1 MSKDKSK
8 RKDITRRKDKLK
20 EEKIT
25 IREMIGNVTY
35 LLKYAGR
42 YDKPLI
48 LKIMILNILLLSGMA
63 ANDTFILKLIINGLT
78 GNMAFQNIM
87 VLLLISLVLVVILE
101 WIHQLLNE
109 WAKAKLIPLSGRIQ
123 RDLAEKNSLKDLI
136 FYDDPE
142 TYDTYA
148 VVSQRADELVSDA
161 VTVVSKIIGGTVSL
175 FVAAAMILTID
186 PILAI
191 FPVAGFIVN
200 LATRF
205 KIEKINYTWWVEYR
219 KKLRK
224 AEYSKRVFYQPE
236 FAKECKLTD
245 VRGPL
250 RLQFDEALDEAAEEG
265 RIYGPPLTWVSL
277 VNWISV
283 FTVFSFFAIPAYLGY
298 LALVVKSIALGE
310 VASANNAANYVRRNL
325 NEINYCLVDFQV
337 IGRYGSKL
345 IKLLEYKPNIEVADG
360 LTPEK
365 GSGELVLS
373 HVSFRYPN
381 TEEDTLKDI
390 SIEIHPGEKIAIVGE
405 NGAGKTTFVKLLMRL
420 YDVTGGSISY
430 GGHDIREYNTRK
442 YRKKISAVFQDYNIY
457 AATVAENV
465 LLRKANEEDE
475 EDVRHALKKADF
487 GRKLDSLPLGIH
499 TPLTREFDEDGVNL
513 SGGEAQKIAISR
525 VFLKNEDRAV
535 SILDEPS
542 SALDPVSEYKLNK
555 NLIENAGDNTVIFI
569 SHRLSTTRMA
579 DRIYLFEH
587 GKIIEQGTHDEL
599 MAQNGRYREMFDRQA
614 RNYLV

>member
-20 EEKIT
+20 EERIT

-78 GNMAFQNIM
+78 GNMAFKNIM

-142 TYDTYA
+142 TYDNYA

-161 VTVVSKIIGGTVSL
+161 VTVVSKIIGGTVAL

-219 KKLRK
+219 KKLHK
-224 AEYSKRVFYQPE
+224 ADYSKRVFYQPE

-250 RLQFDEALDEAAEEG
+250 
-265 RIYGPPLTWVSL
+265 
-277 VNWISV
+277 
-283 FTVFSFFAIPAYLGY
+283 
-298 LALVVKSIALGE
+298 
-310 VASANNAANYVRRNL
+310 
-325 NEINYCLVDFQV
+325 
-337 IGRYGSKL
+337 
-345 IKLLEYKPNIEVADG
+345 
-360 LTPEK
+360 
-365 GSGELVLS
+365 
-373 HVSFRYPN
+373 
-381 TEEDTLKDI
+381 
-390 SIEIHPGEKIAIVGE
+390 
-405 NGAGKTTFVKLLMRL
+405 
-420 YDVTGGSISY
+420 
-430 GGHDIREYNTRK
+430 
-442 YRKKISAVFQDYNIY
+442 
-457 AATVAENV
+457 
-465 LLRKANEEDE
+465 
-475 EDVRHALKKADF
+475 
-487 GRKLDSLPLGIH
+487 
-499 TPLTREFDEDGVNL
+499 
-513 SGGEAQKIAISR
+513 
-525 VFLKNEDRAV
+525 
-535 SILDEPS
+535 
-542 SALDPVSEYKLNK
+542 
-555 NLIENAGDNTVIFI
+555 
-569 SHRLSTTRMA
+569 
-579 DRIYLFEH
+579 
-587 GKIIEQGTHDEL
+587 
-599 MAQNGRYREMFDRQA
+599 
-614 RNYLV
+614 